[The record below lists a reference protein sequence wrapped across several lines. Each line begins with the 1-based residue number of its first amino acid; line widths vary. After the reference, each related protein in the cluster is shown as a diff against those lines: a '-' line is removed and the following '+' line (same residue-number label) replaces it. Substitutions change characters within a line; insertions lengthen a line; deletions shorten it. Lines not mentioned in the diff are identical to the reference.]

1 MGARAIRDINNENWK
16 QNNGS
21 PKGSGEEKR

>member
-16 QNNGS
+16 QNNSS
-21 PKGSGEEKR
+21 PKGSREEKR